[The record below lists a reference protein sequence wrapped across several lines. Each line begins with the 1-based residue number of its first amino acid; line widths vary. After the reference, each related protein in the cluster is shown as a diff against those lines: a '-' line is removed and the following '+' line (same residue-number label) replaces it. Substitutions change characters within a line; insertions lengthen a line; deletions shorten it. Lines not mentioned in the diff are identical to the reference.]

1 MTTSRLQRPPSLL
14 IGDDDS
20 SVRECVAELVTP
32 LGCRVHLAAT
42 GSESLR
48 ILLGTPIDL
57 SILDIHMPDMTGM
70 EVFERYVRGPFIAG
84 PDRAPA
90 PPQPRRLAAIFM
102 SSEATPA
109 IRSFCK
115 STGSWFLDKPFAPAD
130 MRLAIERLLTERFR
144 S

>member
-1 MTTSRLQRPPSLL
+1 MSTLPRHRPLSLL

-20 SVRECVAELVTP
+20 SVRACVAELVSP
-32 LGCRVHLAAT
+32 MGCRVHLAAT
-42 GSESLR
+42 GGESLR
-48 ILLGTPIDL
+48 ILLNTRIDL

-90 PPQPRRLAAIFM
+90 PPQPRRLPTIFM

-109 IRSFCK
+109 IRSFCQ
-115 STGSWFLDKPFAPAD
+115 STGSWFLDKPFAPDD
-130 MRLAIERLLTERFR
+130 MRLAIERLLAGGSR